1 MKSSVCSIPEVSGD
15 ATRARLVAAGLQL
28 FGSMGYDAVTT
39 RRLAAEAEVNQAAIP
54 YHFGG
59 KQGVYLAVA
68 QHLCDTTGCAIRQ
81 AIGHARAALASEGAD
96 AEHVLAEFIVSCLG
110 AVVGR
115 EQGLLQYAFFVREQL
130 SPSAA
135 FDLVYDQILLPV
147 HELVCDA
154 LETLGQGEGDA
165 PATILLAES
174 FLAQVSGFVTG
185 RVLLQRRLDVDELDQ
200 AAVLDTVRRFTIA
213 AVRGLQAMNTE
224 KFPGLFGR

>member
-1 MKSSVCSIPEVSGD
+1 MESSVCSIPEVSGD

-28 FGSMGYDAVTT
+28 FGSIGYDAVTT
-39 RRLAAEAEVNQAAIP
+39 RRLAAQAEVNQAAIP

-59 KQGVYLAVA
+59 KRGVYLAVA
-68 QHLCDTTGCAIRQ
+68 QHLCDTTGCSIRQ
-81 AIGHARAALASEGAD
+81 AVVRARVALVSEGAE
-96 AEHVLAEFIVSCLG
+96 AAHVLAEFIVSCVDV
-110 AVVGR
+110 VVGR

-135 FDLVYDQILLPV
+135 FDLIYDQILLPV
-147 HELVCDA
+147 HALVCDV
-154 LETLGQGEGDA
+154 LEALGQGGANA
-165 PATILLAES
+165 PSTMLLAES

-200 AAVLDTVRRFTIA
+200 VAVLDTVRRFTIA